1 MPVAYALWI
10 VPLTALPTLA
20 WLRRGADSFTTSSR
34 GLMSMTW
41 NDVLRGLGGGASS
54 LASHALA
61 LWAMTVAAVAPV
73 AVLRETAM
81 RFGVV
86 LARRTLRERVP
97 ARTWVGVLLIALGAV
112 ALRLG

>member
-34 GLMSMTW
+34 GLMSTTW
-41 NDVLRGLGGGASS
+41 NDVLRGGASS
-54 LASHALA
+54 LASYALA

>member
-1 MPVAYALWI
+1 M
-10 VPLTALPTLA
+10 
-20 WLRRGADSFTTSSR
+20 G
-34 GLMSMTW
+34 W
-41 NDVLRGLGGGASS
+41 NNVLRALGGGASS
-54 LASHALA
+54 LASYALA